1 MATTS
6 TQMRMSGSYGTV
18 CIKDTTAHTQ
28 TFTSIVGKADAVI
41 EELYYTG
48 ALSTNIVEDLGLD
61 GLTINQFDLIMCKY
75 SKTFGK
81 IKLASGQVFIQ

>member
-28 TFTSIVGKADAVI
+28 TFTSIVGKEDAI
-41 EELYYTG
+41 ISELYYTG
-48 ALSTNIVEDLGLD
+48 DLVTNIVATLGLD
-61 GLTINQFDLIMCKY
+61 SLTISQFDLIMCKY

-81 IKLASGQVFIQ
+81 IKLASGKVFIQ